1 MLWYVAAVVVI
12 LDQLTKYWAVKVLAP
27 GRTIV
32 IFENFLQLTYATNR
46 GGAAGLLQSQPQLLT
61 VLSILALGVILWWA
75 LTVPREERVARFGF
89 GMILGGAVGNLLDR
103 LFRGGFFFNTYV
115 VDFID
120 AHWYNQ
126 EHLHW
131 PTFNLADTAI
141 CTGIAVVLIGSLFG
155 PRKAAAPQ
163 PPAVATDGSRPEPP
177 SKTPD

>member
-1 MLWYVAAVVVI
+1 MLWYVAAVVIV

-27 GRTIV
+27 GRSIV
-32 IFENFLQLTYATNR
+32 IFENFLQLTYATNQ
-46 GGAAGLLQSQPQLLT
+46 GGAAGLLQSRPQLLT
-61 VLSILALGVILWWA
+61 LLSIIALGVILWWA
-75 LTVPREERVARFGF
+75 LTVPREDRLARFGF

-120 AHWYNQ
+120 AHWYNR
-126 EHLHW
+126 ENLHW

-141 CTGIAVVLIGSLFG
+141 CTGIAVVLVSSLFVH
-155 PRKAAAPQ
+155 PKATASEPAPV
-163 PPAVATDGSRPEPP
+163 PTADSRSEQP